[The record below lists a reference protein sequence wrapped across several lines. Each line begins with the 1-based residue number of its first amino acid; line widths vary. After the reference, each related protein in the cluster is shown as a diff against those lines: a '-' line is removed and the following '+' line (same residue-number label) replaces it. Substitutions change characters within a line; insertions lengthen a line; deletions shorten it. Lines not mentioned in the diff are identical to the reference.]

1 MDKYSVIK
9 LRLQLYGAIASI
21 TSAILLVVNNY
32 QILKIMVT
40 MLALIYTWLNYIIQ
54 SEIRKSCIQD
64 IKEKYVGN
72 VGKIIKET

>member
-9 LRLQLYGAIASI
+9 LSLQLYGAIASI

>member
-54 SEIRKSCIQD
+54 SEIWKSCIQD

>member
-21 TSAILLVVNNY
+21 TSAVLLVVNNY

>member
-40 MLALIYTWLNYIIQ
+40 MLALIYTSLNYIIQ